1 MSVTIDLSNK
11 RALVTGG
18 TRGIGK
24 EISKKLLQAGAH
36 VTVTGTKESEISNL
50 SKSNK
55 ISNLDFNCVDFTSN
69 ESTVN
74 FLNHIANS
82 HGYDIL
88 INNAGI
94 NIVSD
99 FLLID
104 DNSCELINK
113 VNLTGPLKL
122 CKELVPYMQ
131 RKNWGRIINVASIWS
146 VVSREGRSLY
156 STSKNALLG
165 LTRSI
170 ALEFASKNILVN
182 AVSPGF
188 TLTELTL
195 STNTQEDLKV
205 IENEIPMKRLAMPEE
220 IANCVLFLVSD
231 FNQYLTGQ
239 NIVIDGGYTIQ

>member
-50 SKSNK
+50 SKNNK
-55 ISNLDFNCVDFTSN
+55 IFNLDFKSVDFSSN
-69 ESTVN
+69 ESTAN
-74 FLNHIANS
+74 FLKHTAGS
-82 HGYDIL
+82 HEFDIL

-94 NIVSD
+94 NIISD
-99 FLLID
+99 FLLSD
-104 DNSCELINK
+104 DNSYELINK
-113 VNLTGPLKL
+113 VNLTGPFKL
-122 CKELVPYMQ
+122 CKELIPHMQ
-131 RKNWGRIINVASIWS
+131 RKNWGRVINVASIWS

-195 STNTQEDLKV
+195 STNTEQDLKI

-239 NIVIDGGYTIQ
+239 NIVIDGGYTIK